1 MITIRTIGYERSK
14 LHEFIDRLLEDKV
27 TLLVDVREYPL
38 SRKAGFSKKALCLAL
53 EEVGITYQHWRELG
67 APKEIRHA
75 LRKDKDWS
83 AYVDAYKS
91 LLNKRENVLHKLS
104 EQAEEESICLMCFER
119 DFRECHR
126 SLIVERMRHIE
137 LLGEVKHIEPRTAPV
152 ATAA

>member
-1 MITIRTIGYERSK
+1 MITIRTIGYERSQ

-38 SRKAGFSKKALCLAL
+38 SRKTGFSKKALANAL
-53 EEVGITYQHWRELG
+53 DEVGILYQHWRELG

-75 LRKDKDWS
+75 LHKDKDWS
-83 AYVDAYKS
+83 AYVEAYES
-91 LLNKRENVLHKLS
+91 LLNEKETILHELS
-104 EQAEEESICLMCFER
+104 ERAEVESVCLMCFER

-137 LLGEVKHIEPRTAPV
+137 LLDETRHIEPRTARV